1 MKLTAKTIAGAT
13 LPAGKTDH
21 IEWDD
26 ELPGFG
32 LRLRTTTG
40 VDRLRKSWVAQ
51 YRAHG
56 RTRRMKIGALEKLSA
71 EEARKAARKILA
83 KVEVGHDPQAEKAAR
98 RQQDAH
104 TLAAAVAD
112 YLAAKRKTVRPA
124 TFRELN
130 RYLTGPHFKPLH
142 LMPLDRITRR
152 DVAARLT
159 KIIAE
164 NGSITAR
171 RARAALSALY
181 AWALGHGLCEVNPVV
196 GTIAP
201 ADAQPRSRVLTDAEL
216 VAIWKACGDD
226 AFGKIVK
233 LCVLL
238 GARRSEIGGMCWSE
252 IDIDNA
258 SWTLPAA
265 RSKNRRAHTLPL
277 MPMAL
282 EIIATVPRM
291 IGREHMFGERSDLGF
306 TKWDAKIA
314 LEKRLGLA
322 KWTLHD
328 VRRTV
333 ATRLAD
339 LGVQPHIVEQL
350 LNHVSGH
357 KLGVAGVYNLSTYD
371 REVKQALGL
380 WADHVRALV
389 EGTAK
394 KVVPLRA

>member
-1 MKLTAKTIAGAT
+1 MKFTAKTTAAT
-13 LPAGKTDH
+13 TLAEGKTDD
-21 IEWDD
+21 ILWDD
-26 ELPGFG
+26 ALPGFG
-32 LRLRTTTG
+32 LRLRLSGGRVGKTF
-40 VDRLRKSWVAQ
+40 VAQ

-56 RTRRMKIGALEKLSA
+56 RTRRMKIGAFEKVTLEA
-71 EEARKAARKILA
+71 AREAARKILA
-83 KVEVGHDPQAEKAAR
+83 KAELGGDPQADKTAR

-104 TLAAAVAD
+104 TLAAAAAD

-142 LMPLDRITRR
+142 LTPLDRITRR

-164 NGSITAR
+164 HSSITAR

-226 AFGKIVK
+226 SFGKLVK

-238 GARRSEIGGMCWSE
+238 GARRSEIGGMRWSE
-252 IDIDNA
+252 LDIDTA
-258 SWTLPAA
+258 TWVLPAA
-265 RSKNRRAHTLPL
+265 RSKNRREHTLPL

-282 EIIATVPRM
+282 EIIATVPRLV
-291 IGREHMFGERSDLGF
+291 GRDHLFGERSDHGF
-306 TKWDAKIA
+306 TQWCAKQELDA
-314 LEKRLGLA
+314 RLGGEVGD
-322 KWTLHD
+322 WDLHD
-328 VRRTV
+328 VRRSV

-339 LGVQPHIVEQL
+339 LGIAPHIIEQL
-350 LNHVSGH
+350 LNHISGH
-357 KLGVAGVYNLSTYD
+357 KLGVAGVYNRSSYE
-371 REVKQALGL
+371 REVKAALAL